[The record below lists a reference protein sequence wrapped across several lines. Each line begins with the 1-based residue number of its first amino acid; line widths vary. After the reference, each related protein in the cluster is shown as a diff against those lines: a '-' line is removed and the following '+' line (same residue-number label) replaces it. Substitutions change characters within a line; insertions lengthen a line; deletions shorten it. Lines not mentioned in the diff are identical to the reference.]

1 MHKYSMHHKIMY
13 IWFRV
18 LEIKMKCSFEYL
30 LFVRFIENKSISR
43 YNLDQKSKLL
53 EVTAKIKKHR
63 AFSIII

>member
-1 MHKYSMHHKIMY
+1 MY

-18 LEIKMKCSFEYL
+18 LKIKMKCSFEYL

-43 YNLDQKSKLL
+43 YNLDQKSKLF
-53 EVTAKIKKHR
+53 EATPKTKEHR